1 MPTPSAAATRRA
13 SRLLLLRRIG
23 LFTMYAVLAVV
34 PLGLALL
41 GPHPPGRGFWIDASF
56 GLGLVGLGMLGLQ
69 FLSVARINRVDAP
82 YGIDAVMRYHRQ
94 IAFVALA
101 FIVLHPVVLLAKAWS
116 AYWPIINPL
125 HAPSRVQWG
134 QGALLML
141 VFLVVVSVLR
151 LRWKLEYELWR
162 VTHGMLAVLV
172 TGFALMHVRSVGV
185 YVERGTW
192 KPVAFSVFAL
202 VFMALLVWVRVL
214 KPLARLFRA
223 FVVEEI
229 KPEAGDAVTIR
240 LRPVR
245 EGVALRFR
253 AGQFSWITLSST
265 PFAQN
270 EHPFSISSSAARP
283 QFVEFTI
290 KELGDFTRH
299 VHELPPGTRAYLDGP
314 FGNFGVGWEAASQLL
329 LVAGGIGIT
338 PNMSILRTMAD
349 TGDRRPVTLIYGNND
364 WDSVVFRDEL
374 AQLTD
379 QLDLRVVHVLAKG
392 HEGWEGEVGFITAE
406 ILEQGLPADHSGLQ
420 AYVCGPPPMM
430 AAVERALFEL
440 GVPPRQVHSELF
452 TFV

>member
-1 MPTPSAAATRRA
+1 
-13 SRLLLLRRIG
+13 L
-23 LFTMYAVLAVV
+23 
-34 PLGLALL
+34 
-41 GPHPPGRGFWIDASF
+41 
-56 GLGLVGLGMLGLQ
+56 
-69 FLSVARINRVDAP
+69 
-82 YGIDAVMRYHRQ
+82 
-94 IAFVALA
+94 
-101 FIVLHPVVLLAKAWS
+101 
-116 AYWPIINPL
+116 
-125 HAPSRVQWG
+125 
-134 QGALLML
+134 
-141 VFLVVVSVLR
+141 
-151 LRWKLEYELWR
+151 
-162 VTHGMLAVLV
+162 LAVLV

-185 YVERGTW
+185 YVQRGTW
-192 KPVAFSVFAL
+192 KPVAFTAFAV
-202 VFMALLVWVRVL
+202 VFMALLAWVRVL

-223 FVVEEI
+223 FVVEEV

-245 EGVALRFR
+245 EGVTLRFR

-299 VHELPPGTRAYLDGP
+299 VHELPRGTRAYLDGP
-314 FGNFGVGWEAASQLL
+314 FGNFGVGWEAAGQLL

-349 TGDRRPVTLIYGNND
+349 TDDRRPVTLIYGNND

-379 QLDLRVVHVLAKG
+379 QLDLTVVHVLAKG

-406 ILEQGLPADHSGLQ
+406 ILQRGLPADHRDLQ